1 MKSLSFLIVLISFTI
16 TTAAQQACDSA
27 NFVQAVRYHRKRQFD
42 DAIAKYT
49 VVLKTCPGFFEA
61 YLNRGFCFYEK
72 KDLAHAEN
80 DFAMANATATDKT
93 YTPGQVGEFFFSLE
107 NYDSAFNRF
116 KQVTAINPADA
127 NAWFKMGRCK
137 WLARVKIMVANK
149 VEDYATDTA
158 LKTHLAAEIFS
169 YYNKAITLDSVK
181 NWQFYKARGLNSG
194 EAIADMETNY
204 EYYYYRGLL
213 KANLYDYSGALAD
226 YESSLLIHPT
236 INTYQYAAYTARTV
250 GQKDKA
256 CEYIQW
262 WATMFSPDEEID
274 PFKKREIAD
283 QFCKELGITKTEP
296 VTATPQLY
304 KATGDHY
311 LAEAKFDS
319 AVIEYKKAVTINPG
333 DVELYSKIARIYEKY
348 LTGTPSHL
356 DSAEAI
362 YTRQVNNNPVN
373 KKLVFNRA
381 EFYRR
386 NGEADKAIS
395 DYLRGLKADST
406 DEQYI
411 CNLAFT
417 YEDKEDWDNALKYY
431 NMSIKVKP
439 NLLAYVNRGRLYKL
453 GNQLD
458 LAQADMEAA
467 LKLDPTYAQCYLIL
481 GNIAIAQNN
490 PAKARELY
498 KKGLAQNPKG
508 QIKMLLDSQL
518 KKVE

>member
-1 MKSLSFLIVLISFTI
+1 MKSLSLLVFIISFAFTA
-16 TTAAQQACDSA
+16 AAQQPCDTAS
-27 NFVQAVRYHRKRQFD
+27 FIQAVKHQRKGQFD
-42 DAIAKYT
+42 EAIAKYT
-49 VVLKTCPGFFEA
+49 VVLKTCPNFFEG
-61 YLNRGFCFYEK
+61 YLNRGFCFYNK
-72 KDLAHAEN
+72 KDLAHAES
-80 DFAMANATATDKT
+80 DFAMANATTTDKT
-93 YTPGQVGEFFFSLE
+93 YIPGQVGEFFFSLE

-116 KQVTAINPADA
+116 KQVTTINPADA
-127 NAWFKMGRCK
+127 SAWFKMGRCK
-137 WLARVKIMVANK
+137 WLARVKIMGANK

-158 LKTHLAAEIFS
+158 LKSHLAAEIFN
-169 YYNKAITLDSVK
+169 YYNRAITLDSAK
-181 NWQFYKARGLNSG
+181 NWQFYKARGLNSR
-194 EAIADMETNY
+194 EAVADMETNY

-213 KANLYDYSGALAD
+213 KANLHDYSGALVD

-236 INTYQYAAYTARTV
+236 INTYQYAAYIAKAV

-256 CEYIQW
+256 CEYIQM
-262 WATMFSPDEEID
+262 WATMFSPDEDTD
-274 PFKKREIAD
+274 PFKKREIAN
-283 QFCKELGITKTEP
+283 QFCQALGITKTEP
-296 VTATPQLY
+296 ATATPQLY
-304 KATGDHY
+304 KAMGDHY

-319 AVIEYKKAVTINPG
+319 AVIEYKKAVNINPG
-333 DVELYSKIARIYEKY
+333 DVELYSKISRIYENY
-348 LTGTPSHL
+348 LTGAANHL

-362 YTRQVNNNPVN
+362 YTRQVNNNPGN
-373 KKLVFNRA
+373 KLLIFNRA

-386 NGEADKAIS
+386 NGEADKAIN
-395 DYLRGLKADST
+395 DYLQGLTADST

-453 GNQLD
+453 ANQLD

-481 GNIAIAQNN
+481 GNIALAQKN

-498 KKGLAQNPKG
+498 KKGLAQKPEG
-508 QIKMLLDSQL
+508 QIKTLLTSQL